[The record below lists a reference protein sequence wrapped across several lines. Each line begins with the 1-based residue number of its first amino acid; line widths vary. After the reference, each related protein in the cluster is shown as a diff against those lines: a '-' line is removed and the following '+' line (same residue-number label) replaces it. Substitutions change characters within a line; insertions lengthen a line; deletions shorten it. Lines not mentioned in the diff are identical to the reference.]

1 MNSPTTRLKVVILFF
16 FISFVVKAQ
25 HFVHDFGIHAGTA
38 SIQTDYGQRDDFLS
52 NYANV
57 SASISFTHT
66 LHFFNRN
73 TQWNNNHKL
82 WSYLALRSEINFIPN
97 ASFQHF
103 GEFAEQNNASGEL
116 LRSMTGKA
124 SITNIGFQFEYYLH
138 CLKDYI
144 HPLSNLKFNPY
155 ILAGLQFTSFNN
167 EINSTLGDWTQN
179 PNVLPAKWRPSD
191 ATDVGPGTT
200 FAATFGAGIRYN
212 LTRKIDLNAQANWQ
226 FFLSDS
232 VDGLTANV
240 DENLNNEWLLS
251 FQVGVIFHLNFDR
264 PLLLF

>member
-1 MNSPTTRLKVVILFF
+1 MKSPVLRFKLVFLLF
-16 FISFVVKAQ
+16 FISFVGKAQ
-25 HFVHDFGIHAGTA
+25 HFVHDFGIHAGAAT
-38 SIQTDYGQRDDFLS
+38 IRTDYGQRDDVLGTI
-52 NYANV
+52 ANV
-57 SASISFTHT
+57 SPSFSFTHT

-73 TQWNNNHKL
+73 SRWNNNHKL
-82 WSYLALRSEINFIPN
+82 WSYLALRTELNFIPN
-97 ASFQHF
+97 AEFQHF
-103 GEFAEQNNASGEL
+103 GALAERNDAGGEL
-116 LRSMTGKA
+116 LRAMTGKA
-124 SITNIGFQFEYYLH
+124 NIVNLGFQFEYYLH
-138 CLKDYI
+138 CLRDFI
-144 HPLSNLKFNPY
+144 HPLSDLKFNPY
-155 ILAGLQFTSFNN
+155 ILAGLQFTSFDN

-191 ATDVGPGTT
+191 ATNVGPGTT
-200 FAATFGAGIRYN
+200 FAATFGGGIRYN

-226 FFLSDS
+226 FFFSDA